1 MAELDIEKLNDFI
14 SRIEKLK
21 EKQATLEGAKKAI
34 LDQLKDEFGVESI
47 SEASKLYRK
56 LQGEIQVETEE
67 IESSIYKVEEL
78 LHDTE
83 YWYILWSRKE
93 GKN

>member
-1 MAELDIEKLNDFI
+1 MADLDIEKLNDFI

-67 IESSIYKVEEL
+67 IEKSIYKVEEL

-83 YWYILWSRKE
+83 Y
-93 GKN
+93 

>member
-67 IESSIYKVEEL
+67 IEKSIYKVEEL

-83 YWYILWSRKE
+83 Y
-93 GKN
+93 

>member
-1 MAELDIEKLNDFI
+1 MANLDVEKLNDFL

-21 EKQATLEGAKKAI
+21 EKQATLDGAKKAI

-56 LQGEIQVETEE
+56 LQGEIQEETEE
-67 IESSIYKVEEL
+67 IEKSIYKVEEL

-83 YWYILWSRKE
+83 Y
-93 GKN
+93 

>member
-1 MAELDIEKLNDFI
+1 MSELDIEKLNDFI

-67 IESSIYKVEEL
+67 IEKSIYKVEEL

-83 YWYILWSRKE
+83 YW
-93 GKN
+93 

>member
-1 MAELDIEKLNDFI
+1 MSELDIEKLNDFI

-67 IESSIYKVEEL
+67 IEKSIYKVEEL

-83 YWYILWSRKE
+83 Y
-93 GKN
+93 